1 MRRMKVDEIIPAH
14 QFTDA
19 NGEVLIVKCTNA
31 DRVAYGGFVYPAEVG
46 AVVEASDWN
55 PEATCGSGVH
65 GWAWGLGIGEGK
77 EADYHGVWYVLAV
90 DPKDVVNL
98 SGKCKF
104 PRGTVRY
111 VGQWAGALIMTL
123 AGRIAYTVQA
133 SSGSAS
139 NSGSSG
145 SASNSGYSGSASN
158 SGSSG
163 SASNSG
169 YSGSASN
176 SGYSGSA
183 SNSGSSGSASN
194 SGSSGS
200 ASNSGYS
207 GSASN
212 SGYGGSAST
221 AAKGTAAICT
231 GLYSQARAAEFG
243 CIALAWWN
251 EKERRT
257 EMRCATTGVSGQL
270 SADTWYRLNEA
281 GEFVEAGA

>member
-1 MRRMKVDEIIPAH
+1 MKVDEIIPAH

-46 AVVEASDWN
+46 AVVGASDWN
-55 PEATCGSGVH
+55 PEATCGSGLH

-111 VGQWAGALIMTL
+111 VGQWAGALSMTL

-139 NSGSSG
+139 NSGDR
-145 SASNSGYSGSASN
+145 GSASN

-169 YSGSASN
+169 YS
-176 SGYSGSA
+176 
-183 SNSGSSGSASN
+183 
-194 SGSSGS
+194 
-200 ASNSGYS
+200 
-207 GSASN
+207 
-212 SGYGGSAST
+212 GSAST